1 MINIS
6 KYILLFCMFITINAL
21 AVGQDVTRKTI
32 ELGEFQSI
40 YVNSNY
46 TVYLKQSNKQ
56 EVTVE
61 VLSEIYS
68 ISEFKVENGILHINV
83 KQKKEDPNASVWA
96 KIDNIKIAP
105 TMNVYISV
113 RDINQLK
120 VNGGGKIISENSIAS
135 NNLDLG
141 VSGPG
146 SIEIDVKGRM
156 LTTKISGAGSIKL
169 KGYASNN
176 AIDISGSGSLN
187 AFECEIQSA
196 QAALSGSGN
205 CNINVSDELDATVF
219 GSGVLKHKGQ
229 TKNVVKKVYGK
240 GEVDRAY

>member
-1 MINIS
+1 
-6 KYILLFCMFITINAL
+6 MFITINAL

-120 VNGGGKIISENSIAS
+120 
-135 NNLDLG
+135 
-141 VSGPG
+141 
-146 SIEIDVKGRM
+146 
-156 LTTKISGAGSIKL
+156 
-169 KGYASNN
+169 
-176 AIDISGSGSLN
+176 
-187 AFECEIQSA
+187 
-196 QAALSGSGN
+196 
-205 CNINVSDELDATVF
+205 
-219 GSGVLKHKGQ
+219 
-229 TKNVVKKVYGK
+229 
-240 GEVDRAY
+240 